1 MNEKQ
6 KLTSEIMTLTYMIN
20 ETTEYCAFIRFSG
33 HVDDV
38 EIDIA
43 KSKKDYLKSIVSSGF
58 ETKGS
63 IERLQS
69 VKETLLEILKDKNID
84 VSNFDYEIEEIRHYK
99 F

>member
-6 KLTSEIMTLTYMIN
+6 KLTSEIMTLTYMVN
-20 ETTEYCAFIRFSG
+20 ETTEYCAFLRFSA
-33 HVDDV
+33 HVDRV

-43 KSKKDYLKSIVSSGF
+43 KSKKDYLNYIVSSEFKPNG
-58 ETKGS
+58 K

-69 VKETLLEILKDKNID
+69 IKETLLNILKEKNID